1 MNKKVAIL
9 FLCLLSLSWSVQ
21 ANNFDDV
28 LVQLKAGNASGLV
41 RMFNSNVELTLLA
54 SEGIYSKQQAEV
66 MLKNFFSQ
74 HPPKQVV
81 LQHKGTSS
89 KGAMYA
95 IMIYESNSAK
105 FRTYIFMKD
114 NGNGMQINEFRIERD

>member
-1 MNKKVAIL
+1 MNRKIAIAL
-9 FLCLLSLSWSVQ
+9 FLITINVVSY

-28 LVQLKAGNASGLV
+28 LQQLKAGNASGLV

-54 SEGIYSKQQAEV
+54 TEGIYSKQQAEV
-66 MLKNFFSQ
+66 MLRNFFNQ
-74 HPPKQVV
+74 HPPKQVA

-95 IMIYESNSAK
+95 IMIYESNTAK

>member
-1 MNKKVAIL
+1 MNKKTAIA
-9 FLCLLSLSWSVQ
+9 LCLININIFAY

-28 LVQLKAGNASGLV
+28 LQQLKIGNASGLV
-41 RMFNSNVELTLLA
+41 KMFNNNVELTLLET
-54 SEGIYSKQQAEV
+54 EGIYSKQQAEV
-66 MLKNFFSQ
+66 MLRNFFNQ

-89 KGAMYA
+89 KGAMYG
-95 IMIYESNSAK
+95 IMIYESNTAK

-114 NGNGMQINEFRIERD
+114 NGYGMQINEFRIERD